1 MWGRVP
7 FEGPGGRD
15 TRFVLTVTT
24 ETSRGPTTTG
34 EAAPTDQTV
43 SAPKSTTPPSESTTH
58 DFADAK
64 DRALLAAHRAGD
76 ATALPELLESYQDRL
91 FSVCMRMVNCPER
104 AADLT
109 QESMVKII
117 MGVDAFAG
125 RSKLST
131 WIFRVTMNVCLTHRR
146 RQRLRNHLSID
157 LPASRAN
164 GGDEGGASIAANLTD
179 TGERSCEETIE
190 ARESRRRLYKS
201 MDRLEPDARAILI
214 LRDVQELDYK
224 QIAEILEVP
233 QGTVKSRLFRA
244 RAALRD
250 QIERLGSSGV

>member
-1 MWGRVP
+1 MGSVAKASSSP
-7 FEGPGGRD
+7 SG
-15 TRFVLTVTT
+15 
-24 ETSRGPTTTG
+24 
-34 EAAPTDQTV
+34 APSSDNA
-43 SAPKSTTPPSESTTH
+43 SAH

-117 MGVDAFAG
+117 MGIDAFAG

-157 LPASRAN
+157 LPSGRAN
-164 GGDEGGASIAANLTD
+164 GGNEGGASIAANLTSPD
-179 TGERSCEETIE
+179 DVSCEETLE
-190 ARESRRRLYKS
+190 ARESRRRLYKA

-224 QIAEILEVP
+224 QISEILEVP

-250 QIERLGSSGV
+250 QIERLGGSGV